1 MTIPGLSQ
9 NTTLLISALLS
20 VIGLVV
26 LIARFRMN
34 AFVALVLASLA
45 MGIAAGMNLSDVAT
59 AFQNGVG
66 KILGGIGMII
76 GLGTLLGKLLAE
88 SGGARVVAETLIRSL
103 GEKRLPW
110 AMLLVAFTVGIPVWF
125 SVGLVL
131 LVPILFTVARQS
143 RVPLLVLGI
152 PLAAGLS
159 VTHGLVPPHPG
170 PMVAI
175 GALKA
180 DVGRTIFYSLLIGLP
195 TAIVA
200 GPFCARWLAGRHEVS
215 LDGGPAADLVSQT
228 PPKNTPGF
236 SLTLLTILFP
246 IVLMLLSTVTGIG
259 FKQSAVVIKSVK
271 LQQQNRIEE
280 ELVVQKAARD
290 RGYAAEMLKTVPA
303 TVSSGLTMASAEA
316 LARTLQAAGAEV
328 MVRHPWFQEWIEF
341 FGHPLVAMT
350 LAFLFACWSFGTAR
364 GFNSEQ
370 ILKFTND
377 CVGPVA
383 GTLLIV
389 GAGGGFNGVLIA
401 SGVGT
406 AIADMVKD
414 LAVSPLI
421 LGWVAAAL
429 IRVATGSATVAI
441 TTAAGILAPIVAVKP
456 GTNLELLVL
465 SMGAGSLTLSH
476 VNDGGFWFV
485 KEYFNLTV
493 TQTLKTWTVM
503 ETVISIV
510 ALVLVLALDVVV

>member
-1 MTIPGLSQ
+1 MTIPGLSHHAS
-9 NTTLLISALLS
+9 LLIFALLS
-20 VIGLVV
+20 VVGLVV

-76 GLGTLLGKLLAE
+76 GLGTLLGKVLAE
-88 SGGARVVAETLIRSL
+88 SGGARVVADTLIRSL

-200 GPFCARWLAGRHEVS
+200 GPFCARWLAARHEVS
-215 LDGGPAADLVSQT
+215 LDGGPAAALT
-228 PPKNTPGF
+228 AANPPGSAPGF
-236 SLTLLTILFP
+236 GLSLLTILLP
-246 IVLMLLSTVTGIG
+246 VGLML
-259 FKQSAVVIKSVK
+259 
-271 LQQQNRIEE
+271 
-280 ELVVQKAARD
+280 
-290 RGYAAEMLKTVPA
+290 MA
-303 TVSSGLTMASAEA
+303 T
-316 LARTLQAAGAEV
+316 GAEITLPKENPVRAWV
-328 MVRHPWFQEWIEF
+328 MALGQ
-341 FGHPLVAMT
+341 PLVAMT

-383 GTLLIV
+383 STLLIV

-510 ALVLVLALDVVV
+510 ALVLVLALDVIV

>member
-1 MTIPGLSQ
+1 MTIPGLSHHAS
-9 NTTLLISALLS
+9 LLIFALLS
-20 VIGLVV
+20 VVGLVV

-45 MGIAAGMNLSDVAT
+45 MGLTAGMGLSEVAT

-88 SGGARVVAETLIRSL
+88 SGGAHVVADTLIRKL
-103 GEKRLPW
+103 GENRLPW
-110 AMLLVAFTVGIPVWF
+110 TMLLVAFLVGIPVWF

-131 LVPILFTVARQS
+131 LVPILFTVARKS
-143 RVPLLVLGI
+143 GKPLLLLGI

-175 GALKA
+175 GALNA
-180 DVGRTIFYSLLIGLP
+180 DVGRTILYSLLIGLP
-195 TAIVA
+195 TAAIA
-200 GPFCARWLAGRHEVS
+200 GPLCARWLAAQHVVS
-215 LDGGPAADLVSQT
+215 LEGGPAAALT
-228 PPKNTPGF
+228 TAKPPGSLPSF
-236 SLTLLTILFP
+236 SLSSLTILLP
-246 IVLMLLSTVTGIG
+246 VLLMLMAT
-259 FKQSAVVIKSVK
+259 
-271 LQQQNRIEE
+271 
-280 ELVVQKAARD
+280 
-290 RGYAAEMLKTVPA
+290 AAEI
-303 TVSSGLTMASAEA
+303 
-316 LARTLQAAGAEV
+316 TLPKGN
-328 MVRHPWFQEWIEF
+328 PWRVWLMSLGQ
-341 FGHPLVAMT
+341 PLVAMT

-383 GTLLIV
+383 STLLIV

-401 SGVGT
+401 SGVGN

-510 ALVLVLALDVVV
+510 ALVLVLALDVIL

>member
-1 MTIPGLSQ
+1 MTIPGLSHHAS
-9 NTTLLISALLS
+9 LLIFALLS
-20 VIGLVV
+20 VVGLVV

-45 MGIAAGMNLSDVAT
+45 MGLTAGMGLSEVAT

-88 SGGARVVAETLIRSL
+88 SGG
-103 GEKRLPW
+103 
-110 AMLLVAFTVGIPVWF
+110 
-125 SVGLVL
+125 
-131 LVPILFTVARQS
+131 
-143 RVPLLVLGI
+143 
-152 PLAAGLS
+152 
-159 VTHGLVPPHPG
+159 
-170 PMVAI
+170 
-175 GALKA
+175 
-180 DVGRTIFYSLLIGLP
+180 
-195 TAIVA
+195 
-200 GPFCARWLAGRHEVS
+200 
-215 LDGGPAADLVSQT
+215 
-228 PPKNTPGF
+228 
-236 SLTLLTILFP
+236 
-246 IVLMLLSTVTGIG
+246 
-259 FKQSAVVIKSVK
+259 
-271 LQQQNRIEE
+271 
-280 ELVVQKAARD
+280 
-290 RGYAAEMLKTVPA
+290 
-303 TVSSGLTMASAEA
+303 
-316 LARTLQAAGAEV
+316 
-328 MVRHPWFQEWIEF
+328 
-341 FGHPLVAMT
+341 
-350 LAFLFACWSFGTAR
+350 
-364 GFNSEQ
+364 
-370 ILKFTND
+370 
-377 CVGPVA
+377 
-383 GTLLIV
+383 
-389 GAGGGFNGVLIA
+389 GFNGVLIA
-401 SGVGT
+401 SGVGN

-510 ALVLVLALDVVV
+510 ALVLVLALDVIL

>member
-26 LIARFRMN
+26 LIARFRVN
-34 AFVALVLASLA
+34 AFVALILGSLA
-45 MGIAAGMNLSDVAT
+45 MGLAAGMNLAKVAA
-59 AFQNGVG
+59 AFQTGVG
-66 KILGGIGMII
+66 NILGGIGMII

-88 SGGARVVAETLIRSL
+88 SGGARVVADTLIRSL

-110 AMLLVAFTVGIPVWF
+110 AMLLVAFVVGIPVWF

-143 RVPLLVLGI
+143 RMPLLVLGI

-200 GPFCARWLAGRHEVS
+200 GPWCARWLAARHEVS
-215 LDGGPAADLVSQT
+215 LEGGPAAALT
-228 PPKNTPGF
+228 AANPPGSAPGF
-236 SLTLLTILFP
+236 GLALITILLP
-246 IVLMLLSTVTGIG
+246 VGLMLMATGAEIALP
-259 FKQSAVVIKSVK
+259 KE
-271 LQQQNRIEE
+271 N
-280 ELVVQKAARD
+280 AAR
-290 RGYAAEMLKTVPA
+290 AWV
-303 TVSSGLTMASAEA
+303 MA
-316 LARTLQAAGAEV
+316 LGQ
-328 MVRHPWFQEWIEF
+328 
-341 FGHPLVAMT
+341 PLVAMT

-503 ETVISIV
+503 ETVISVV
-510 ALVLVLALDVVV
+510 ALVLVLALDVIV

>member
-26 LIARFRMN
+26 LIARFRVN

-200 GPFCARWLAGRHEVS
+200 GPFCARWLAARHEVS
-215 LDGGPAADLVSQT
+215 LDGGPAAALT
-228 PPKNTPGF
+228 AANPPGSAPGF
-236 SLTLLTILFP
+236 GLSLLTILLP
-246 IVLMLLSTVTGIG
+246 VGLML
-259 FKQSAVVIKSVK
+259 
-271 LQQQNRIEE
+271 
-280 ELVVQKAARD
+280 
-290 RGYAAEMLKTVPA
+290 MA
-303 TVSSGLTMASAEA
+303 T
-316 LARTLQAAGAEV
+316 GAEIAMPKENPARAWV
-328 MVRHPWFQEWIEF
+328 MALGQ
-341 FGHPLVAMT
+341 PLVAMT

-503 ETVISIV
+503 ETMISVV

>member
-1 MTIPGLSQ
+1 MMIPGLSQ
-9 NTTLLISALLS
+9 HASLLISALLS
-20 VIGLVV
+20 VVGLVV

-88 SGGARVVAETLIRSL
+88 SGGARVVADTLIRSL

-195 TAIVA
+195 TAIVS
-200 GPFCARWLAGRHEVS
+200 GPFCARWLAARHEVS
-215 LDGGPAADLVSQT
+215 LDGGPAAALT
-228 PPKNTPGF
+228 AANPPGSAPGF
-236 SLTLLTILFP
+236 GLALLTILLP
-246 IVLMLLSTVTGIG
+246 VGLML
-259 FKQSAVVIKSVK
+259 
-271 LQQQNRIEE
+271 
-280 ELVVQKAARD
+280 
-290 RGYAAEMLKTVPA
+290 MA
-303 TVSSGLTMASAEA
+303 T
-316 LARTLQAAGAEV
+316 GAEIALPKENPVRAGV
-328 MVRHPWFQEWIEF
+328 MALGQ
-341 FGHPLVAMT
+341 PLVAMT

-503 ETVISIV
+503 ETVISVV
-510 ALVLVLALDVVV
+510 ALVLVLALDVIV

>member
-9 NTTLLISALLS
+9 NTTLLVSALLS

-88 SGGARVVAETLIRSL
+88 SGGARVVADTLIRSL

-143 RVPLLVLGI
+143 RVSLLVLGI

-200 GPFCARWLAGRHEVS
+200 GPFCARWLAARHEVS
-215 LDGGPAADLVSQT
+215 LDGGPAAALT
-228 PPKNTPGF
+228 AANPPGSAPGF
-236 SLTLLTILFP
+236 GLSLLTILLP
-246 IVLMLLSTVTGIG
+246 VGLMLMATG
-259 FKQSAVVIKSVK
+259 
-271 LQQQNRIEE
+271 
-280 ELVVQKAARD
+280 AAIALPKENPVR
-290 RGYAAEMLKTVPA
+290 AWV
-303 TVSSGLTMASAEA
+303 MA
-316 LARTLQAAGAEV
+316 LGQ
-328 MVRHPWFQEWIEF
+328 
-341 FGHPLVAMT
+341 PLVAMT

-503 ETVISIV
+503 ETVISVV
-510 ALVLVLALDVVV
+510 ALVLVLALDVIV

>member
-9 NTTLLISALLS
+9 NATLLISALLS

-45 MGIAAGMNLSDVAT
+45 MGLAAGMNLGDVAT

-88 SGGARVVAETLIRSL
+88 SGGARVVADTLIRSL

-110 AMLLVAFTVGIPVWF
+110 AMLLVAFVVGIPVWF

-143 RVPLLVLGI
+143 RMPLLVLGI

-200 GPFCARWLAGRHEVS
+200 GPWCARWLAARHEVS
-215 LDGGPAADLVSQT
+215 LEGGPAAALT
-228 PPKNTPGF
+228 AANPPGSAPGF
-236 SLTLLTILFP
+236 GLALITILLP
-246 IVLMLLSTVTGIG
+246 VGLML
-259 FKQSAVVIKSVK
+259 
-271 LQQQNRIEE
+271 
-280 ELVVQKAARD
+280 
-290 RGYAAEMLKTVPA
+290 MA
-303 TVSSGLTMASAEA
+303 T
-316 LARTLQAAGAEV
+316 GAEIALPKENVARAWV
-328 MVRHPWFQEWIEF
+328 MALGQ
-341 FGHPLVAMT
+341 PLVAMT

-503 ETVISIV
+503 ETVISVV
-510 ALVLVLALDVVV
+510 ALVLVLALDVVL

>member
-1 MTIPGLSQ
+1 MTIPGFSHHAS
-9 NTTLLISALLS
+9 LLFFALLS

-45 MGIAAGMNLSDVAT
+45 MGLAAGMNLADVAT

-88 SGGARVVAETLIRSL
+88 SGGARVVADTLIRSL

-131 LVPILFTVARQS
+131 LVPILFTVARQT

-200 GPFCARWLAGRHEVS
+200 GPFCARWLAARHEVS
-215 LDGGPAADLVSQT
+215 LDGGPAAALT
-228 PPKNTPGF
+228 AANPPGSAPDFGL
-236 SLTLLTILFP
+236 SLLTILLP
-246 IVLMLLSTVTGIG
+246 VGLML
-259 FKQSAVVIKSVK
+259 
-271 LQQQNRIEE
+271 
-280 ELVVQKAARD
+280 
-290 RGYAAEMLKTVPA
+290 MA
-303 TVSSGLTMASAEA
+303 T
-316 LARTLQAAGAEV
+316 GAEIALPKENPVRAWV
-328 MVRHPWFQEWIEF
+328 MALGQ
-341 FGHPLVAMT
+341 PLVAMT

-383 GTLLIV
+383 GPLLIV

-503 ETVISIV
+503 ETVISVV
-510 ALVLVLALDVVV
+510 ALVLVLALDVIV

>member
-1 MTIPGLSQ
+1 MTIPGLSHHAS
-9 NTTLLISALLS
+9 LLIFALLS
-20 VIGLVV
+20 VVGLVV

-45 MGIAAGMNLSDVAT
+45 MGLTAGMALSDVAT

-88 SGGARVVAETLIRSL
+88 SGGARVVADTLIRSL

-215 LDGGPAADLVSQT
+215 LDGGPASALT
-228 PPKNTPGF
+228 AANPPGSSPGF
-236 SLTLLTILFP
+236 GLSLLTILLP
-246 IVLMLLSTVTGIG
+246 VGLML
-259 FKQSAVVIKSVK
+259 
-271 LQQQNRIEE
+271 
-280 ELVVQKAARD
+280 
-290 RGYAAEMLKTVPA
+290 MA
-303 TVSSGLTMASAEA
+303 T
-316 LARTLQAAGAEV
+316 GAEIALPKENPVRAWV
-328 MVRHPWFQEWIEF
+328 MALGQ
-341 FGHPLVAMT
+341 PLVAMT

-383 GTLLIV
+383 STLLIV

-406 AIADMVKD
+406 AIAEMVKD

-503 ETVISIV
+503 ETVISVV
-510 ALVLVLALDVVV
+510 ALVLVLALDVFV

>member
-1 MTIPGLSQ
+1 M
-9 NTTLLISALLS
+9 
-20 VIGLVV
+20 
-26 LIARFRMN
+26 
-34 AFVALVLASLA
+34 
-45 MGIAAGMNLSDVAT
+45 AT
-59 AFQNGVG
+59 
-66 KILGGIGMII
+66 
-76 GLGTLLGKLLAE
+76 
-88 SGGARVVAETLIRSL
+88 
-103 GEKRLPW
+103 
-110 AMLLVAFTVGIPVWF
+110 
-125 SVGLVL
+125 
-131 LVPILFTVARQS
+131 
-143 RVPLLVLGI
+143 
-152 PLAAGLS
+152 
-159 VTHGLVPPHPG
+159 
-170 PMVAI
+170 
-175 GALKA
+175 
-180 DVGRTIFYSLLIGLP
+180 
-195 TAIVA
+195 
-200 GPFCARWLAGRHEVS
+200 
-215 LDGGPAADLVSQT
+215 
-228 PPKNTPGF
+228 
-236 SLTLLTILFP
+236 
-246 IVLMLLSTVTGIG
+246 
-259 FKQSAVVIKSVK
+259 
-271 LQQQNRIEE
+271 
-280 ELVVQKAARD
+280 
-290 RGYAAEMLKTVPA
+290 
-303 TVSSGLTMASAEA
+303 
-316 LARTLQAAGAEV
+316 GAEIALPNENPVRTWV
-328 MVRHPWFQEWIEF
+328 MALGQ
-341 FGHPLVAMT
+341 PLVAMT

-503 ETVISIV
+503 ETVISFV
-510 ALVLVLALDVVV
+510 ALVLVLALDVIV

>member
-9 NTTLLISALLS
+9 HASLLISALLS
-20 VIGLVV
+20 VVGLVV

-45 MGIAAGMNLSDVAT
+45 MGIAAGMNLADVAT

-88 SGGARVVAETLIRSL
+88 SGGARVVADTLIRSL

-200 GPFCARWLAGRHEVS
+200 GPFCARWLAARHEVS
-215 LDGGPAADLVSQT
+215 LDGGPAAALT
-228 PPKNTPGF
+228 AANPPGSAPGF
-236 SLTLLTILFP
+236 GLSLLTILLP
-246 IVLMLLSTVTGIG
+246 VGLML
-259 FKQSAVVIKSVK
+259 
-271 LQQQNRIEE
+271 
-280 ELVVQKAARD
+280 
-290 RGYAAEMLKTVPA
+290 MA
-303 TVSSGLTMASAEA
+303 T
-316 LARTLQAAGAEV
+316 GAEIALPKENPVRSWV
-328 MVRHPWFQEWIEF
+328 MALGQ
-341 FGHPLVAMT
+341 PLVAMT

-503 ETVISIV
+503 ETVISVV
-510 ALVLVLALDVVV
+510 ALALVLALDVIV

>member
-1 MTIPGLSQ
+1 MTIPGFSHHAS
-9 NTTLLISALLS
+9 LLFFALLS

-45 MGIAAGMNLSDVAT
+45 MGLAAGMNLADVAT

-88 SGGARVVAETLIRSL
+88 SGGARVVADTLIRSL

-131 LVPILFTVARQS
+131 LVPILFTVARQT

-200 GPFCARWLAGRHEVS
+200 GPFCARWLAARHEVS
-215 LDGGPAADLVSQT
+215 LDGGPAAALT
-228 PPKNTPGF
+228 AANPPGSAPGF
-236 SLTLLTILFP
+236 GLSLLTSLLP
-246 IVLMLLSTVTGIG
+246 VGLML
-259 FKQSAVVIKSVK
+259 
-271 LQQQNRIEE
+271 
-280 ELVVQKAARD
+280 
-290 RGYAAEMLKTVPA
+290 MA
-303 TVSSGLTMASAEA
+303 T
-316 LARTLQAAGAEV
+316 GAEIALPKENPVRAWV
-328 MVRHPWFQEWIEF
+328 MAL
-341 FGHPLVAMT
+341 GHPLVAMT

-503 ETVISIV
+503 ETVISVV
-510 ALVLVLALDVVV
+510 ALVLVLALDVIV